1 MPGIDDC
8 KTILLIGGTAGIGQ
22 ALAYALLDLPS
33 KPTVIVGGRRQQ
45 RLDEMKRERLETV
58 QVDISADTNTLKTFS
73 EDIIKKYPDVC
84 VFSCC
89 APRRSA
95 KGVEYRWMPYF

>member
-1 MPGIDDC
+1 MPGIEDS
-8 KTILLIGGTAGIGQ
+8 KTILLIGGTSGIGQ

-58 QVDISADTNTLKTFS
+58 QVDISVGAPELKTFV
-73 EDIIKKYPDVC
+73 DTTLAKFPDVR
-84 VFSCC
+84 
-89 APRRSA
+89 PRFYA
-95 KGVEYRWMPYF
+95 LYGCQPTIY